1 MRTPSKHK
9 KSAGV
14 APGFK
19 KILASLPSVL
29 FTKSRFGYK
38 FETGWTFTG
47 NVSQTTSIIIVQF
60 CGRPP
65 RGGVD
70 EIPEIIEQTAQPF
83 CRPPRGGVDE
93 IMAAD
98 E

>member
-70 EIPEIIEQTAQPF
+70 EMDLGAAK
-83 CRPPRGGVDE
+83 RNGRYRSPPSRRRG
-93 IMAAD
+93 
-98 E
+98 